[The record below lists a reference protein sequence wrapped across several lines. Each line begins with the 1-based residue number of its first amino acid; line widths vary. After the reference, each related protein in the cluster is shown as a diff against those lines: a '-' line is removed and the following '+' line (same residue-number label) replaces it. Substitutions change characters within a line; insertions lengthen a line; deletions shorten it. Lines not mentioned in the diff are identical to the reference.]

1 MSNSNAEEL
10 FQKVIDAISLYH
22 QQRCS
27 EVCRT
32 ITQTWM
38 LACQYGLRLSKHNFG
53 NLSSQIDTLAKTCNI
68 SSAHTIAIQRARHHS
83 ISPLHF
89 SDEDSQLL
97 SQSGETS
104 GERSISRQELLYDLR
119 AVAVFIAA
127 VYEASI
133 PGAILRSTPTLVSS
147 FQGETGVSAPYSKY
161 RYVRCMIQSISDDGI
176 LATVLNAV
184 PAFSSASV
192 VNINIKDT
200 PEYVDFSY
208 LCDILHEG
216 MQVNLLDSELV
227 AAPSSPQREG
237 TASLVPRLV
246 VVEPDFLF
254 DISSLAACFEEYG
267 HHHLLYQLKRLAP
280 RTTNKHIL
288 MGNLAGRMLDD
299 IIHQPDAPLAETLRS
314 CFREYAL
321 DYCADTDFQP
331 VAFKTEAASQRSN
344 IQACVAE
351 LFSKYQRDKAM
362 LEPGFVCEQLGIQ
375 GRADLITTDMQ
386 LLVEQKSGRNIN
398 IERNSSGSYGMH
410 IEKHYVQMLLYFA
423 VLAQNFNISPR
434 QISML
439 LLYSKYQ
446 LPGGLIEVT
455 PLQKLLREAIKL
467 RNLIVADEFSIAQN
481 GFQAIVQD
489 LTPDTMN
496 TQQKSGFF
504 WEKYL
509 LPELEKVCAPLQNAS
524 PLEHAYF
531 CRMATFVLKEQ
542 LLSKVGSAN
551 SASGEV
557 ASNLWNMPLYE
568 KIENGS
574 IYTGLTLDPS
584 QFPSTSSNIPITT
597 LVFDIP
603 EQGADFLP
611 NFRRGDMV
619 YLYAYPL
626 GEEPDVRKSI
636 LHRASISELTGKR
649 LTLHLSNRQA
659 IDTFV
664 HPVIPSH
671 TPQSEGE
678 TLPLAPHSL
687 PLAPNVL
694 PLAPCPLPLKF
705 RYAVEHAPSDINTTT
720 ALSGLH
726 RFITAAPDRRA
737 LLLGKRPPRHDA
749 TIQLT
754 RSYHP
759 SYDDILLRAK
769 QALDYFLLIGP
780 PGTGKTSMALRF
792 LVEEELT
799 NPAAALLLMAY
810 TNRAVDEICDMLSA
824 AGIDF
829 LRIGSEFSCDPRFQE
844 HLLSNA
850 VEQTPTLSAIKQ
862 KIIGTRVIVATT
874 ATLMSRP
881 YLFSIKS
888 FSLAIVDEASQIL
901 EPSIIGLLCLPQI
914 SRFILIGDHKQLPAV
929 VVQNEK
935 ESAVDDPL
943 LQAIGLTDCR
953 NSLFERLLRG
963 LNSNSSP
970 TGGGREGAFLGI
982 LRRQGRMHPDIAEW
996 PNRMF
1001 YPREQ
1006 LQPVPLPHQEEPTTA
1021 PRVIFIPSQS
1031 IQNSSSA
1038 ANSHSRETV
1047 NQWALNE
1054 GENSLSD
1061 KTNLE
1066 EARIVASE
1074 LMNIY
1079 RDYQHSSTLKGNE
1092 LHSFNPDKTVGV
1104 IVPYRNQIAMIRRE
1118 IEKLDIPVLQAV
1130 SIDTVERYQGSQRD
1144 IIIYSF
1150 TIRHRYQLDFL
1161 TANCF
1166 EEDGRIVDRKLNV
1179 ALTRARKRLILT
1191 GNETTLCSNP
1201 LFKNLIGYI
1210 KEKGG
1215 YLPPSGEYKTCKTK
1229 DL

>member
-1 MSNSNAEEL
+1 M
-10 FQKVIDAISLYH
+10 
-22 QQRCS
+22 
-27 EVCRT
+27 VC
-32 ITQTWM
+32 
-38 LACQYGLRLSKHNFG
+38 
-53 NLSSQIDTLAKTCNI
+53 
-68 SSAHTIAIQRARHHS
+68 
-83 ISPLHF
+83 
-89 SDEDSQLL
+89 
-97 SQSGETS
+97 
-104 GERSISRQELLYDLR
+104 
-119 AVAVFIAA
+119 
-127 VYEASI
+127 
-133 PGAILRSTPTLVSS
+133 
-147 FQGETGVSAPYSKY
+147 
-161 RYVRCMIQSISDDGI
+161 
-176 LATVLNAV
+176 
-184 PAFSSASV
+184 
-192 VNINIKDT
+192 
-200 PEYVDFSY
+200 
-208 LCDILHEG
+208 
-216 MQVNLLDSELV
+216 
-227 AAPSSPQREG
+227 
-237 TASLVPRLV
+237 
-246 VVEPDFLF
+246 
-254 DISSLAACFEEYG
+254 
-267 HHHLLYQLKRLAP
+267 
-280 RTTNKHIL
+280 
-288 MGNLAGRMLDD
+288 
-299 IIHQPDAPLAETLRS
+299 
-314 CFREYAL
+314 
-321 DYCADTDFQP
+321 
-331 VAFKTEAASQRSN
+331 
-344 IQACVAE
+344 
-351 LFSKYQRDKAM
+351 
-362 LEPGFVCEQLGIQ
+362 
-375 GRADLITTDMQ
+375 
-386 LLVEQKSGRNIN
+386 
-398 IERNSSGSYGMH
+398 
-410 IEKHYVQMLLYFA
+410 
-423 VLAQNFNISPR
+423 
-434 QISML
+434 
-439 LLYSKYQ
+439 
-446 LPGGLIEVT
+446 
-455 PLQKLLREAIKL
+455 
-467 RNLIVADEFSIAQN
+467 
-481 GFQAIVQD
+481 
-489 LTPDTMN
+489 
-496 TQQKSGFF
+496 
-504 WEKYL
+504 
-509 LPELEKVCAPLQNAS
+509 
-524 PLEHAYF
+524 
-531 CRMATFVLKEQ
+531 
-542 LLSKVGSAN
+542 
-551 SASGEV
+551 
-557 ASNLWNMPLYE
+557 
-568 KIENGS
+568 
-574 IYTGLTLDPS
+574 
-584 QFPSTSSNIPITT
+584 
-597 LVFDIP
+597 
-603 EQGADFLP
+603 
-611 NFRRGDMV
+611 
-619 YLYAYPL
+619 LYAYPL

-649 LTLHLSNRQA
+649 LTLHLSNRQS

-671 TPQSEGE
+671 TPQAEGE
-678 TLPLAPHSL
+678 TLPHAPY
-687 PLAPNVL
+687 
-694 PLAPCPLPLKF
+694 PLPLKF

-737 LLLGKRPPRHDA
+737 LLLGQRPPRHDA

-829 LRIGSEFSCDPRFQE
+829 LRIGSEFSCDPRFQP

-901 EPSIIGLLCLPQI
+901 EPSIVGLLCLPQI
-914 SRFILIGDHKQLPAV
+914 GRFILIGDHKQLPAV

-935 ESAVDDPL
+935 ESAVEDPL
-943 LQAIGLTDCR
+943 LLSIGLTDCR

-963 LNSNSSP
+963 LNDSSSP
-970 TGGGREGAFLGI
+970 LCLGI

-1038 ANSHSRETV
+1038 TNSHSREAV

-1054 GENSLSD
+1054 GESSLSD

-1079 RDYQHSSTLKGNE
+1079 RDSLAPSPSPLAPGKST
-1092 LHSFNPDKTVGV
+1092 FDPDKTVGV

-1118 IEKLDIPVLQAV
+1118 IEKLDIPELQAV

-1191 GNETTLCSNP
+1191 GNEPTLCSNP
-1201 LFKNLIGYI
+1201 LFNNLIGYI

-1229 DL
+1229 AL

>member
-22 QQRCS
+22 QQRCN

-32 ITQTWM
+32 ITQTLM
-38 LACQYGLRLSKHNFG
+38 LTCQYGLRQSKHNFG

-89 SDEDSQLL
+89 SDEDSQQS

-104 GERSISRQELLYDLR
+104 EEGAISRQELLYDLR
-119 AVAVFIAA
+119 AVAVFISA
-127 VYEASI
+127 VYEAAI
-133 PGAILRSTPTLVSS
+133 PGAILRSTPTLDSS
-147 FQGETGVSAPYSKY
+147 PQGETGASATGSRY

-184 PAFSSASV
+184 PAFPSATV

-208 LCDILHEG
+208 LYDILHEG
-216 MQVNLLDSELV
+216 MQVNLLDCEQV
-227 AAPSSPQREG
+227 ATLSSPQREG
-237 TASLVPRLV
+237 IPSLVPRLV

-351 LFSKYQRDKAM
+351 LFGKYQRDKAM
-362 LEPGFVCEQLGIQ
+362 LEPGFICEQLGIQ

-446 LPGGLIEVT
+446 LPGGLIEVA
-455 PLQKLLREAIKL
+455 PLQKLLREAVKL

-496 TQQKSGFF
+496 TQRKSGFF

-551 SASGEV
+551 SAGGEV

-584 QFPSTSSNIPITT
+584 QFTSTSSNIPITT

-603 EQGADFLP
+603 EQGVDFLP

-619 YLYAYPL
+619 YLYAYPS
-626 GEEPDVRKSI
+626 GEEPDVRKCI
-636 LHRASISELTGKR
+636 LHRASICELTGKR

-671 TPQSEGE
+671 TLQTEDERNREGKI
-678 TLPLAPHSL
+678 L
-687 PLAPNVL
+687 
-694 PLAPCPLPLKF
+694 
-705 RYAVEHAPSDINTTT
+705 YAVEHAPSDINTTT

-726 RFITAAPDRRA
+726 RFITASPDRRA
-737 LLLGKRPPRHDA
+737 LLLGQRPPRHDA

-799 NPAAALLLMAY
+799 KPAAALLLMAY
-810 TNRAVDEICDMLSA
+810 TNRAVDEICDMLCTA
-824 AGIDF
+824 DIDF
-829 LRIGSEFSCDPRFQE
+829 LRIGNEFSCDPRFQE
-844 HLLSNA
+844 YLLSNA

-862 KIIGTRVIVATT
+862 KIIDTQVIVATT

-914 SRFILIGDHKQLPAV
+914 GRFILIGDHKQLPAV

-935 ESAVDDPL
+935 ESVVDDPF
-943 LQAIGLTDCR
+943 LQAIGFTDCR

-963 LNSNSSP
+963 LNNSPSSLC
-970 TGGGREGAFLGI
+970 LGI

-1006 LQPVPLPHQEEPTTA
+1006 LQPVPLPHQEEPTTT

-1031 IQNSSSA
+1031 IQNPSLD
-1038 ANSHSRETV
+1038 ANGHAHDSV
-1047 NQWALNE
+1047 NQQLQNK
-1054 GENSLSD
+1054 GVNPLSD

-1066 EARIVASE
+1066 EARIVARE
-1074 LMNIY
+1074 LKNIY
-1079 RDYQHSSTLKGNE
+1079 RDYQQSSPFKENKLQ
-1092 LHSFNPDKTVGV
+1092 SFDPDKTVGV

-1118 IEKLDIPVLQAV
+1118 IEKLDIPELQAI

-1166 EEDGRIVDRKLNV
+1166 EEDGRIIDRKLNV

-1191 GNETTLCSNP
+1191 GNETTLCTNP
-1201 LFKNLIGYI
+1201 LFKNLIDLI

-1215 YLPPSGEYKTCKTK
+1215 YFPPSEE
-1229 DL
+1229 

>member
-10 FQKVIDAISLYH
+10 FQKVIDAVSLYH
-22 QQRCS
+22 QQRYN
-27 EVCRT
+27 EVCKT
-32 ITQTWM
+32 ITQTLM

-53 NLSSQIDTLAKTCNI
+53 NLSSQIDTLAKTCHI
-68 SSAHTIAIQRARHHS
+68 STAHTIAIQRARHHS

-89 SDEDSQLL
+89 SDHNE
-97 SQSGETS
+97 ETN
-104 GERSISRQELLYDLR
+104 EENSISRQELLTDLR
-119 AVAVFIAA
+119 AVAIFISA
-127 VYEASI
+127 VYEAAI
-133 PGAILRSTPTLVSS
+133 PNAILRSTPALVSS
-147 FQGETGVSAPYSKY
+147 LQGDTGVSAPYNKY
-161 RYVRCMIQSISDDGI
+161 RYIRCMIQSISDDVI

-208 LCDILHEG
+208 LYDILHEG
-216 MQVNLLDSELV
+216 MQVNLLDCELV
-227 AAPSSPQREG
+227 STLSSPQRKEVP
-237 TASLVPRLV
+237 SLVPRLV

-267 HHHLLYQLKRLAP
+267 HHHLLYQLRRLAP

-344 IQACVAE
+344 IQACVGE

-362 LEPGFVCEQLGIQ
+362 LEPGFICEQLGIQ

-446 LPGGLIEVT
+446 LPGGLIEVA
-455 PLQKLLREAIKL
+455 PLQKLLREAVKL

-481 GFQAIVQD
+481 GFQTIVQD

-509 LPELEKVCAPLQNAS
+509 LPELENVCAPLQNAS

-551 SASGEV
+551 SAGGEV

-584 QFPSTSSNIPITT
+584 QFPSTSSNTSITT

-603 EQGADFLP
+603 EQGVDFLP

-619 YLYAYPL
+619 YLYAYPS
-626 GEEPDVRKSI
+626 GEKPDVRKCI

-649 LTLHLSNRQA
+649 LTLHLSNRQT

-664 HPVIPSH
+664 HPVVPSH
-671 TPQSEGE
+671 TPQAEGE
-678 TLPLAPHSL
+678 TLPL
-687 PLAPNVL
+687 V
-694 PLAPCPLPLKF
+694 PCPLPLKF

-720 ALSGLH
+720 ALSGLY

-737 LLLGKRPPRHDA
+737 LLLGQRPPRHDA

-754 RSYHP
+754 RNYHP

-780 PGTGKTSMALRF
+780 PGTEKTSMALRF

-799 NPAAALLLMAY
+799 KPAAALLLMAY
-810 TNRAVDEICDMLSA
+810 TNRAVDEICDMLCT

-844 HLLSNA
+844 HLLANA

-914 SRFILIGDHKQLPAV
+914 GRFILIGDHKQLPAV

-935 ESAVDDPL
+935 ESVVDDSL
-943 LQAIGLTDCR
+943 LQAIGLTDCC

-963 LNSNSSP
+963 LNNSSSSLC
-970 TGGGREGAFLGI
+970 LGI

-996 PNRMF
+996 PNNMF

-1066 EARIVASE
+1066 EARIVARE

-1118 IEKLDIPVLQAV
+1118 IEKLDIPELQAV

-1191 GNETTLCSNP
+1191 GNEPTLCSNP
-1201 LFKNLIGYI
+1201 LFNNLIGYI

-1215 YLPPSGEYKTCKTK
+1215 YLPPSEE
-1229 DL
+1229 

>member
-32 ITQTWM
+32 ITQTLM
-38 LACQYGLRLSKHNFG
+38 LACQYGLRQSKHNFG

-89 SDEDSQLL
+89 SDEDSQQS

-104 GERSISRQELLYDLR
+104 GESSISRQELLYDLR
-119 AVAVFIAA
+119 AVAVFISA

-133 PGAILRSTPTLVSS
+133 PGAILRSTPTLDSS
-147 FQGETGVSAPYSKY
+147 PQGEAGASATGSRY
-161 RYVRCMIQSISDDGI
+161 RYVRCMIQSIGDDGI
-176 LATVLNAV
+176 WATVLNAV
-184 PAFSSASV
+184 PAFSSTSV

-200 PEYVDFSY
+200 LEYVDFSY

-227 AAPSSPQREG
+227 ATPSSPQREG

-351 LFSKYQRDKAM
+351 LFGKYQRDKAM
-362 LEPGFVCEQLGIQ
+362 LEPGFICEQLGIQ

-446 LPGGLIEVT
+446 LPRGLIEVA
-455 PLQKLLREAIKL
+455 PLQKLLREAVKL

-481 GFQAIVQD
+481 GFQTIVQD

-531 CRMATFVLKEQ
+531 CRMVTFVLKEQ

-551 SASGEV
+551 SAGGEV

-574 IYTGLTLDPS
+574 IYTGLTLDLS
-584 QFPSTSSNIPITT
+584 QFTSTSSNIPVTT

-619 YLYAYPL
+619 CLYAYPL

-649 LTLHLSNRQA
+649 LTLHLSNRQS

-671 TPQSEGE
+671 TPQAEGE
-678 TLPLAPHSL
+678 TLPLAPY
-687 PLAPNVL
+687 
-694 PLAPCPLPLKF
+694 PLPLKF

-737 LLLGKRPPRHDA
+737 LLLGQRPPRHDA

-810 TNRAVDEICDMLSA
+810 TNRAVDEICDMLCT

-829 LRIGSEFSCDPRFQE
+829 LRIGNEFSCDPRFRQ

-901 EPSIIGLLCLPQI
+901 EPSIVGLLCLPQI
-914 SRFILIGDHKQLPAV
+914 GRFILIGDHKQLPAV

-943 LQAIGLTDCR
+943 LLSIGLIDCR

-970 TGGGREGAFLGI
+970 TGGKATGGRASLGMGREGAFLGI

-1006 LQPVPLPHQEEPTTA
+1006 LQPVPLPHQEEPTTT

-1038 ANSHSRETV
+1038 TNSHSRDAV

-1054 GENSLSD
+1054 GESSLSD

-1066 EARIVASE
+1066 EARIVARE

-1079 RDYQHSSTLKGNE
+1079 RDSLAPCPSPLAPENST
-1092 LHSFNPDKTVGV
+1092 FDPAKTVGV

-1150 TIRHRYQLDFL
+1150 TICHRYQLDFL

-1166 EEDGRIVDRKLNV
+1166 EEGGRIIDRKLNV

-1191 GNETTLCSNP
+1191 GNEPTLCSNP

-1229 DL
+1229 AL

>member
-22 QQRCS
+22 QQRCN

-32 ITQTWM
+32 ITQTLM

-53 NLSSQIDTLAKTCNI
+53 NLSSQIDTLAKACHI
-68 SSAHTIAIQRARHHS
+68 SAAHTIAIQRARHHS

-104 GERSISRQELLYDLR
+104 EESSIARQEWLYDLR
-119 AVAVFIAA
+119 AVAVFISA
-127 VYEASI
+127 VYEAAI
-133 PGAILRSTPTLVSS
+133 PGAILRSTPTLDSS
-147 FQGETGVSAPYSKY
+147 PQREAGASATGSRY

-176 LATVLNAV
+176 LATVLHAV

-227 AAPSSPQREG
+227 ATPSSPQRKG

-351 LFSKYQRDKAM
+351 LFGKYQRDKAM
-362 LEPGFVCEQLGIQ
+362 LEPGFICEQLGIQ

-446 LPGGLIEVT
+446 LPGGLIEVA

-524 PLEHAYF
+524 QLEHAYF

-551 SASGEV
+551 SAGGEV

-584 QFPSTSSNIPITT
+584 QFTSTASNIPVTT

-619 YLYAYPL
+619 CLYAYPL

-649 LTLHLSNRQA
+649 LTLHLSNRQS

-671 TPQSEGE
+671 TPQAEGE
-678 TLPLAPHSL
+678 T
-687 PLAPNVL
+687 L

-737 LLLGKRPPRHDA
+737 LLLGQRPPRHDA

-824 AGIDF
+824 AAIDF
-829 LRIGSEFSCDPRFQE
+829 LRIGSEFSCDPRFQP

-914 SRFILIGDHKQLPAV
+914 GRFILIGDHKQLPAV

-943 LQAIGLTDCR
+943 LLSIGLTDCR

-963 LNSNSSP
+963 LNNSSSSLC
-970 TGGGREGAFLGI
+970 LGI

-1047 NQWALNE
+1047 NQRALNE

-1066 EARIVASE
+1066 EARIVARE

-1079 RDYQHSSTLKGNE
+1079 RDSLAPGKST
-1092 LHSFNPDKTVGV
+1092 FDPDKTVGV

-1118 IEKLDIPVLQAV
+1118 IEKLDIPELQAV

-1166 EEDGRIVDRKLNV
+1166 EENGRIVDRKLNV

-1191 GNETTLCSNP
+1191 GNEPTLCSNP
-1201 LFKNLIGYI
+1201 LFNNLIGYI

-1215 YLPPSGEYKTCKTK
+1215 YLPLSGEQKAYENKGPLESKNQ
-1229 DL
+1229 

>member
-32 ITQTWM
+32 ITQTLM
-38 LACQYGLRLSKHNFG
+38 LACQYGLRQSKHNFG
-53 NLSSQIDTLAKTCNI
+53 NLSSQIDTLAKTCHI
-68 SSAHTIAIQRARHHS
+68 SAAHTIAIQRARHHS

-89 SDEDSQLL
+89 SDEDSQQS
-97 SQSGETS
+97 SQSGGN
-104 GERSISRQELLYDLR
+104 GEEGSISRQELLYDLR
-119 AVAVFIAA
+119 AVAVFISA

-133 PGAILRSTPTLVSS
+133 PGAILRSTPTLDSS
-147 FQGETGVSAPYSKY
+147 PQGETGASATGSRY

-227 AAPSSPQREG
+227 ATPSSPQRKG

-351 LFSKYQRDKAM
+351 LFGKYQRDKAM
-362 LEPGFVCEQLGIQ
+362 LEPGFICEQLGIQ

-481 GFQAIVQD
+481 GFQAIVRD

-496 TQQKSGFF
+496 TQRKSGFF

-524 PLEHAYF
+524 QLEHAYF

-551 SASGEV
+551 SAGGEV

-584 QFPSTSSNIPITT
+584 QFTSTSSNIPITT

-619 YLYAYPL
+619 CLYAYPL

-649 LTLHLSNRQA
+649 LTLHLSNRQS

-671 TPQSEGE
+671 TPQAEGE
-678 TLPLAPHSL
+678 TLPLAPHLL
-687 PLAPNVL
+687 PLAPY
-694 PLAPCPLPLKF
+694 PLPQKF

-737 LLLGKRPPRHDA
+737 LLLGQRPPRHDA

-754 RSYHP
+754 RCYHP

-792 LVEEELT
+792 LVEEEVT
-799 NPAAALLLMAY
+799 SPSAALLLMAY

-829 LRIGSEFSCDPRFQE
+829 LRIGSEFSCDPRFQP

-862 KIIGTRVIVATT
+862 EIIGTRVIVATT

-901 EPSIIGLLCLPQI
+901 EPSIVGLLCLPQI
-914 SRFILIGDHKQLPAV
+914 GRFILIGDHKQLPAV

-943 LQAIGLTDCR
+943 LLSIGLTDCR

-963 LNSNSSP
+963 LNNSSSSLC
-970 TGGGREGAFLGI
+970 LGI

-1066 EARIVASE
+1066 EARIVARE

-1079 RDYQHSSTLKGNE
+1079 RDSLAPSPLSLAPGKST
-1092 LHSFNPDKTVGV
+1092 FDPDKTVGV

-1118 IEKLDIPVLQAV
+1118 IEKLDIPELQAV

-1166 EEDGRIVDRKLNV
+1166 EEDGRIIDRKLNV

-1191 GNETTLCSNP
+1191 GDETTLCSNP

-1215 YLPPSGEYKTCKTK
+1215 YLPPSGV
-1229 DL
+1229 

>member
-22 QQRCS
+22 QQRCN

-32 ITQTWM
+32 ITQTLM

-53 NLSSQIDTLAKTCNI
+53 NLSSQIDTLAKACNI
-68 SSAHTIAIQRARHHS
+68 SAAHTIAIQRARHHS

-89 SDEDSQLL
+89 SDEDSQQP

-104 GERSISRQELLYDLR
+104 EESSISRQELLYDLR
-119 AVAVFIAA
+119 AVAVFISA
-127 VYEASI
+127 VYEAAI
-133 PGAILRSTPTLVSS
+133 PGAILRSTPTLDSS
-147 FQGETGVSAPYSKY
+147 PQGEAGASATGSRY
-161 RYVRCMIQSISDDGI
+161 RYVRCMIQSIGDDGI

-227 AAPSSPQREG
+227 ATPSSPQREG

-351 LFSKYQRDKAM
+351 LFGKYQRDKAM
-362 LEPGFVCEQLGIQ
+362 LEPGFICEQLGIQ

-446 LPGGLIEVT
+446 LPGGLIEVA
-455 PLQKLLREAIKL
+455 PLQKLLREAVKL

-481 GFQAIVQD
+481 GFQAIVRD

-496 TQQKSGFF
+496 TQRKSGFF

-551 SASGEV
+551 SAGGEV

-584 QFPSTSSNIPITT
+584 QFTSTASNIPVTT

-619 YLYAYPL
+619 CLYAYPL

-649 LTLHLSNRQA
+649 LTLHLSNRQS

-671 TPQSEGE
+671 TPQAEGE
-678 TLPLAPHSL
+678 TLPLAPY
-687 PLAPNVL
+687 
-694 PLAPCPLPLKF
+694 PLPLKF

-737 LLLGKRPPRHDA
+737 LLLGQRPPRHDA

-829 LRIGSEFSCDPRFQE
+829 LRIGSEFSCDPRFQP

-901 EPSIIGLLCLPQI
+901 EPSIVGLLCLPQI
-914 SRFILIGDHKQLPAV
+914 GRFILIGDHKQLPAV

-943 LQAIGLTDCR
+943 LLSIGLTDCR

-963 LNSNSSP
+963 LNNSSSSLC
-970 TGGGREGAFLGI
+970 LGI

-996 PNRMF
+996 PNHMF

-1066 EARIVASE
+1066 EARIVARE

-1079 RDYQHSSTLKGNE
+1079 RDYQHSSPLKENE
-1092 LHSFNPDKTVGV
+1092 LHSFDSDKTVGV

-1118 IEKLDIPVLQAV
+1118 IEKLDIPELQAI

-1166 EEDGRIVDRKLNV
+1166 EEGGRIIDRKLNV

-1191 GNETTLCSNP
+1191 GNEPTLCSNP

-1215 YLPPSGEYKTCKTK
+1215 YLPPSGV
-1229 DL
+1229 

>member
-10 FQKVIDAISLYH
+10 FQKVIDAISLYR

-32 ITQTWM
+32 ITQTLM
-38 LACQYGLRLSKHNFG
+38 LACQYGLRQSKHNFG
-53 NLSSQIDTLAKTCNI
+53 NLSSQIDTLAKACNI

-89 SDEDSQLL
+89 SDEDSQQS

-133 PGAILRSTPTLVSS
+133 PDAILRSTPTLDSS
-147 FQGETGVSAPYSKY
+147 PQGETGASATGSRY

-227 AAPSSPQREG
+227 ATPSSPQREG

-351 LFSKYQRDKAM
+351 LFGKYQRDKAM
-362 LEPGFVCEQLGIQ
+362 LEPGFICEQLGIQ

-446 LPGGLIEVT
+446 LPGGLIEVA

-481 GFQAIVQD
+481 GFQNIVRD
-489 LTPDTMN
+489 LTPDTVN

-524 PLEHAYF
+524 QLEHAYF

-551 SASGEV
+551 SAGGEV

-584 QFPSTSSNIPITT
+584 QFTSTASNIPITT

-603 EQGADFLP
+603 EQGVDFLP

-619 YLYAYPL
+619 FLYAYPL

-649 LTLHLSNRQA
+649 LTLHLSNRQS

-678 TLPLAPHSL
+678 TLPLAPYL
-687 PLAPNVL
+687 
-694 PLAPCPLPLKF
+694 LPLKF
-705 RYAVEHAPSDINTTT
+705 LYAVEHAPSDINTTT

-737 LLLGKRPPRHDA
+737 LLLGQRPPRHDA

-901 EPSIIGLLCLPQI
+901 EPSIVGLLCLPQI
-914 SRFILIGDHKQLPAV
+914 GRFILIGDHKQLPAV

-943 LQAIGLTDCR
+943 LLSIGLTDCR

-963 LNSNSSP
+963 LNDSSSSLC
-970 TGGGREGAFLGI
+970 LGI

-996 PNRMF
+996 PNHMF

-1066 EARIVASE
+1066 EARIVARE

-1079 RDYQHSSTLKGNE
+1079 RDYQHSSPLKENE
-1092 LHSFNPDKTVGV
+1092 LHSFDSDKTVGV

-1118 IEKLDIPVLQAV
+1118 IEKLDIPELQAI

-1166 EEDGRIVDRKLNV
+1166 EEGGRIIDRKLNV

-1191 GNETTLCSNP
+1191 GNEPTLCSNP

-1215 YLPPSGEYKTCKTK
+1215 YLPPSGV
-1229 DL
+1229 

>member
-22 QQRCS
+22 QQRCN

-32 ITQTWM
+32 ITQTLM

-53 NLSSQIDTLAKTCNI
+53 NLSSQIDTLAKTCHI
-68 SSAHTIAIQRARHHS
+68 SAAHTIAIQRARHHS

-89 SDEDSQLL
+89 SDEDSQQS

-104 GERSISRQELLYDLR
+104 EESSISRQELLYDLR
-119 AVAVFIAA
+119 AVAVFISA

-133 PGAILRSTPTLVSS
+133 PGAILRSTPSLDSS
-147 FQGETGVSAPYSKY
+147 PQGEAGASAMGSRY

-176 LATVLNAV
+176 RATVLNAV
-184 PAFSSASV
+184 PAFTTATV

-227 AAPSSPQREG
+227 ATPSSPQRKG

-331 VAFKTEAASQRSN
+331 VAFKKEAASQRSN

-351 LFSKYQRDKAM
+351 LFGKYQRDKAM
-362 LEPGFVCEQLGIQ
+362 LEPGFICEQLGIQ

-398 IERNSSGSYGMH
+398 IERNSSGNYGMH

-446 LPGGLIEVT
+446 LPGGLIEVA
-455 PLQKLLREAIKL
+455 PLQKLLREAVKL

-489 LTPDTMN
+489 LTPDTVN

-524 PLEHAYF
+524 QLEHAYF

-551 SASGEV
+551 SAGGEV

-584 QFPSTSSNIPITT
+584 QFTSTASNIPVTT
-597 LVFDIP
+597 LVFNIP

-619 YLYAYPL
+619 CLYAYPL

-649 LTLHLSNRQA
+649 LTLHLSNRQS

-671 TPQSEGE
+671 TPQAEGE
-678 TLPLAPHSL
+678 TLPLAPHLL
-687 PLAPNVL
+687 PLAPY
-694 PLAPCPLPLKF
+694 PLPLKF

-737 LLLGKRPPRHDA
+737 LLLGQRPPRHDA

-754 RSYHP
+754 RCYHP

-901 EPSIIGLLCLPQI
+901 EPSIVGLLCLPQI
-914 SRFILIGDHKQLPAV
+914 GRFILIGDHKQLPAV

-943 LQAIGLTDCR
+943 LLSIGLTDCR

-963 LNSNSSP
+963 LNDSSSSLC
-970 TGGGREGAFLGI
+970 LGI

-1066 EARIVASE
+1066 EARIVARE

-1079 RDYQHSSTLKGNE
+1079 RDYQHSSPLKENE
-1092 LHSFNPDKTVGV
+1092 LHSFDSDKTVGV

-1118 IEKLDIPVLQAV
+1118 IEKLDIPELQAI

-1166 EEDGRIVDRKLNV
+1166 EEGGRIIDRKLNV

-1191 GNETTLCSNP
+1191 GNEPTLCSNP
-1201 LFKNLIGYI
+1201 LFNNLIGYI

-1215 YLPPSGEYKTCKTK
+1215 YLPLSGEQKAYENKGPLESKNQ
-1229 DL
+1229 